1 MTRSEMKILQHE
13 IYGTVLVDD
22 PTFDDDTPMV
32 KVRLVIPHRTPRG
45 ELWRLTV
52 SKSALSDSGG
62 YTRPNRIKSMPEKF
76 IPFAKARAA
85 KYARMHG
92 LEFEEVLSTCLF
104 VMVEVSLLPKLDN
117 SFVAVVEKSIALR
130 VINLLKDRTKE
141 RKVRKLPPE
150 MFYPEPSA
158 YAKIKEL
165 RIVEALTTLVEA
177 GEVSER
183 DANIVRRIYLSDKT
197 ATQQEIADELGLS
210 QPRIVYITQ
219 RVTGMLRELV

>member
-45 ELWRLTV
+45 ELRRLTV

-62 YTRPNRIKSMPEKF
+62 YTRPNRIKALAEKF

-85 KYARMHG
+85 EYTSMHG
-92 LEFEEVLSTCLF
+92 LEFEEVLAES
-104 VMVEVSLLPKLDN
+104 MVALCYCADKVDERGEFATLARTAIAN
-117 SFVAVVEKSIALR
+117 SVTDMLR
-130 VINLLKDRTKE
+130 SRAKI

-150 MFYPEPSA
+150 LFYPEPSA
-158 YAKIKEL
+158 YAQIKEL
-165 RIVEALTTLVEA
+165 RVVEALTTLVEA
-177 GEVSER
+177 GQVSER
-183 DANIVRRIYLSDKT
+183 DANIVRRLYLSDKT
-197 ATQQEIADELGLS
+197 ATEQEIADELGIHRLKIHRAK
-210 QPRIVYITQ
+210 QGVIDK
-219 RVTGMLRELV
+219 LREVV